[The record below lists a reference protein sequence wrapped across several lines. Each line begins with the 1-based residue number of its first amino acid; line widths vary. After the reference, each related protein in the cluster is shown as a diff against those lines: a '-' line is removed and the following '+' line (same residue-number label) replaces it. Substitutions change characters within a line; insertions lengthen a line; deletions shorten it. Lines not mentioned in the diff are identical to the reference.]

1 MTRANLKFNV
11 LYSMGNLDG
20 EEAYESSNWSSIW
33 AAKALG
39 LNIHAESAGSLTK

>member
-20 EEAYESSNWSSIW
+20 EEAYEAPTGPQYGPPRRLVSTFMLNL
-33 AAKALG
+33 LG
-39 LNIHAESAGSLTK
+39 R